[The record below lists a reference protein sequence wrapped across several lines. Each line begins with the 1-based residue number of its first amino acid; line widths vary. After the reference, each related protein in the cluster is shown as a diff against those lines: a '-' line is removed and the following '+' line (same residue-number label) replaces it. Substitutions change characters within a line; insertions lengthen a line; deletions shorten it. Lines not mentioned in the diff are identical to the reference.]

1 MFKPTQQIK
10 LLWKNSLS
18 ARLLT
23 SILLFSSLITLLS
36 ASIQIF
42 SEYRADLKDVSLQL
56 EHIKTGY
63 LDSLTSSLWKL
74 DDDQIQVQL
83 QDALDQRD
91 IISLEIQEED
101 TLIFAAGQLN
111 YPKATLVHKFDMI
124 YENGDI
130 NKKIGTLIATAS
142 LEGTRKRLFK
152 RIVLILITQ
161 GIKTFLVSFFIL
173 YLLYR
178 LVIRHLIDLADH
190 SKTMVFTNPP
200 TPFVLKKKQFLKFH
214 RDELDELVVS
224 FNRMHQRV
232 TNDILELKAAKNK
245 LASSESLLRSIYEAA
260 QNVGF
265 VITDL
270 GGKGSKIL
278 EFSPGAEKIFQYSRD
293 EVIGQPITLLQRPET
308 VEKFQ
313 RIQDELA
320 KNKIGYSGEISLIR
334 KNREE
339 FPALFTLYP
348 KFDDKNNFIGTIGVL
363 IDITEQ
369 KISEQKN
376 IELEKKLLQSQ
387 KMEAIGTLAGG
398 IAHDFNNILFPILGN
413 TEMLLEDLPR
423 ESPLQK
429 PLDEIRQASMR
440 ARELIRQIL
449 TFSRREDPKVAQI
462 RIQPVLKEA
471 LTLIRS
477 SIPSSIEIKHH
488 IDNRCGAVSA
498 DSTQIHQVVMNL
510 ATNAFHAME
519 QTGGHLSLTLKEIQL
534 GESEGKTLGLA
545 PGLFA
550 CLTVADTGIGM
561 DNKLIRKIFDP
572 FFTTKAVSR
581 GTGMGLAVIH
591 GIVKSIGGGIHV
603 NSEPGRGTRFD
614 VYLPVVKIL
623 PGQGPSQ
630 PNQEILKGSEHI
642 LLVDDEHAIVLV
654 EEKMLSRIGYTVTP
668 FTRSLDALAAFQR
681 APETFDL
688 VITDMTMPEMSGDEL
703 AAQMAL
709 IRPDIPILLCTGLDQ
724 QMFNRENTN
733 PAIKAVIMKPIVM
746 KDLSIKIREL
756 LDPIT

>member
-1 MFKPTQQIK
+1 M
-10 LLWKNSLS
+10 
-18 ARLLT
+18 
-23 SILLFSSLITLLS
+23 
-36 ASIQIF
+36 
-42 SEYRADLKDVSLQL
+42 
-56 EHIKTGY
+56 
-63 LDSLTSSLWKL
+63 
-74 DDDQIQVQL
+74 
-83 QDALDQRD
+83 
-91 IISLEIQEED
+91 
-101 TLIFAAGQLN
+101 
-111 YPKATLVHKFDMI
+111 
-124 YENGDI
+124 
-130 NKKIGTLIATAS
+130 
-142 LEGTRKRLFK
+142 
-152 RIVLILITQ
+152 
-161 GIKTFLVSFFIL
+161 
-173 YLLYR
+173 
-178 LVIRHLIDLADH
+178 
-190 SKTMVFTNPP
+190 
-200 TPFVLKKKQFLKFH
+200 
-214 RDELDELVVS
+214 
-224 FNRMHQRV
+224 
-232 TNDILELKAAKNK
+232 
-245 LASSESLLRSIYEAA
+245 
-260 QNVGF
+260 
-265 VITDL
+265 
-270 GGKGSKIL
+270 
-278 EFSPGAEKIFQYSRD
+278 
-293 EVIGQPITLLQRPET
+293 
-308 VEKFQ
+308 
-313 RIQDELA
+313 
-320 KNKIGYSGEISLIR
+320 KIGYSGKIILVR

-376 IELEKKLLQSQ
+376 IELEKMLLQSQ

-429 PLDEIRQASMR
+429 PLDEIYKATLR

-488 IDNRCGAVSA
+488 ISKRCGAVTA

-519 QTGGHLSLTLKEIQL
+519 QTGGRLSLTLKEIQL
-534 GESEGKTLGLA
+534 GESEGKALGLA

-572 FFTTKAVSR
+572 FFTTKEVSR
-581 GTGMGLAVIH
+581 VTGMGLAVIH
-591 GIVKSIGGGIHV
+591 GIVKSIGGGIRVH
-603 NSEPGRGTRFD
+603 SEPGKGTRFD

-630 PNQEILKGSEHI
+630 PNQEVLKGSEHI
-642 LLVDDEHAIVLV
+642 LLVDDEQAIVLV
-654 EEKMLSRIGYTVTP
+654 EEKMLSRMGYTVSP

-724 QMFNRENTN
+724 QMFNGENTN
-733 PAIKAVIMKPIVM
+733 PAIKAAIMKPIVM
-746 KDLSIKIREL
+746 KDFSTKIREL